1 MPTTGVVVTAL
12 MPESVGRPTGC
23 HGFQRRPRVRPQV
36 MQKGMRNRKVGSHEL
51 NLESSRSHSLMTV
64 HCESSPTD
72 PGSPDFGH
80 TRHGK
85 ITFVDLAGRCASP
98 PESSGACLHA

>member
-1 MPTTGVVVTAL
+1 MTKHTAPSL
-12 MPESVGRPTGC
+12 ESVIHTESCKEMRPYA
-23 HGFQRRPRVRPQV
+23 HARAQV

-72 PGSPDFGH
+72 PASPDFGH

-98 PESSGACLHA
+98 CKPSRNYMPR